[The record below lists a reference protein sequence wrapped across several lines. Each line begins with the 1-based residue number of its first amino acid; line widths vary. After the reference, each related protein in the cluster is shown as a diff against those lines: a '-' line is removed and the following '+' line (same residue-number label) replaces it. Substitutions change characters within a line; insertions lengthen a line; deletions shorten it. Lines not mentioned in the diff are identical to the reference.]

1 MGLELPW
8 ESSGWDSALIM
19 QGAQIQPLIGELRCH
34 TVRQK
39 KKNLDLS
46 PNLGFSW
53 V

>member
-8 ESSGWDSALIM
+8 ESSSWDSALVT

-39 KKNLDLS
+39 KDLRFES
-46 PNLGFSW
+46 QFGF
-53 V
+53 